1 MRCVLGLAMLRD
13 RKKWRV
19 SGLAAVPQGKTRR
32 KTGSTL
38 LRDGETRR
46 KTRRVGPTG
55 RGKGTHKGGGT
66 PLRMLFHLHKGAE
79 AGGGCDGRQAEIA
92 RAEAAIGV
100 TRGEAQGIG
109 LVIA

>member
-46 KTRRVGPTG
+46 KTRRVGPIG
-55 RGKGTHKGGGT
+55 RGKGTHKGGERPYECSSTSTKARKQVADVTGVR
-66 PLRMLFHLHKGAE
+66 LR
-79 AGGGCDGRQAEIA
+79 
-92 RAEAAIGV
+92 
-100 TRGEAQGIG
+100 
-109 LVIA
+109 